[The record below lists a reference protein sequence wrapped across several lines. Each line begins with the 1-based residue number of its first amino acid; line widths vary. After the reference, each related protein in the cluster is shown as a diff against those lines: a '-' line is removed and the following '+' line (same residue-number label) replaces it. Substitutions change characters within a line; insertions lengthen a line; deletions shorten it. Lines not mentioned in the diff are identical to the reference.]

1 MKEELISIATF
12 FDHFEADLAKSKLEA
27 YGISCVLKDD
37 SVLQSDL
44 FGNGITSK
52 VELFIQEADKENAL
66 KLLEEEEAN

>member
-27 YGISCVLKDD
+27 YGISCILKDD

-44 FGNGITSK
+44 FGKIGRAH
-52 VELFIQEADKENAL
+52 V
-66 KLLEEEEAN
+66 